1 MDNVIIKKI
10 YEDNDLIEIELVANN
25 DFAMAR
31 QSCYVNKEILD
42 DISKKIFEYSKAYDN
57 NCYIETGNKN
67 GKYTPSFSME
77 FMKPDVHGHIL
88 IEMDVEISDNDERK
102 HRSKFYVKTELG
114 LVEKFAT
121 NLINIVKC
129 NIGDE
134 IYLND

>member
-1 MDNVIIKKI
+1 MDNIFVKKI
-10 YEDNDLIEIELVANN
+10 YEDNDLIEIELIANN
-25 DFAMAR
+25 DFIVAR
-31 QSCYVNKEILD
+31 QFCYVNKEIINN
-42 DISKKIFEYSKAYDN
+42 ISKKIIGYSKSYN
-57 NCYIETGNKN
+57 KKCYIETGNKN

-114 LVEKFAT
+114 LVEKFAI
-121 NLINIVKC
+121 NLMSIVKY
-129 NIGDE
+129 NVDVE